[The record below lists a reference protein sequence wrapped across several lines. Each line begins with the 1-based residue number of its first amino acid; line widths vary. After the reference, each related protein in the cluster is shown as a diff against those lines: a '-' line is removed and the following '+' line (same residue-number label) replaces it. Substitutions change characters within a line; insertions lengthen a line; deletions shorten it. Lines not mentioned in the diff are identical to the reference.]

1 MVGVFNVGLVQI
13 ITLIKKK
20 FLYVHK
26 YANFNINH
34 LKINACKYF
43 KKEKKT
49 QKLNCNLNKNILKF
63 LNYYNNLYLDSIKQF
78 NLNLLMKFLR
88 IYSSS
93 QERFYREITK

>member
-1 MVGVFNVGLVQI
+1 MLEINVGVLCKAWLTRLVYKTPMTNWTKKNTKKDVMVGVFNVGLVQI

-43 KKEKKT
+43 KKEKK
-49 QKLNCNLNKNILKF
+49 I
-63 LNYYNNLYLDSIKQF
+63 
-78 NLNLLMKFLR
+78 
-88 IYSSS
+88 
-93 QERFYREITK
+93 